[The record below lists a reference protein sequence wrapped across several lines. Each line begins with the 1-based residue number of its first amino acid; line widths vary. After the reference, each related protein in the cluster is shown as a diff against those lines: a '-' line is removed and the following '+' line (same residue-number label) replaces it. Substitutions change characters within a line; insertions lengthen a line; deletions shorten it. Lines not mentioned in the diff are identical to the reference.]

1 MTNTNNNLFYYSLSG
16 NKQEDDKLLEPIRYN
31 FQIPGMQITAKLI
44 QTFNYWLKISP
55 DRIKAIEEIVI
66 MLHNSVLIIDDIQDN
81 SILRKGIPVTHSV
94 FGIANSLNAALYIVF
109 ITVERVINL
118 QHPAAPKVYIE
129 QLLELHRGQG
139 IDIFWRDN
147 FICPSEE
154 DYKAMAIK
162 KIGFLFN
169 LPIRLMNLFS
179 TYEED
184 LSPLLALLSL
194 YYQIRDDYCNLC
206 LSDYTENNY
215 CDDLTEGKFSFP
227 VIHALKTNPDDTQ
240 IMNILKQRTKDI
252 EMKRHCIKLLEKFGS
267 LKYTRSVL
275 EELDLKIRAEIDRL
289 GGNPFLIK
297 ILDELK
303 NWDSKEATQDPLTQ
317 TFL

>member
-1 MTNTNNNLFYYSLSG
+1 MTNTNNNSFYYSLSG
-16 NKQEDDKLLEPIRYN
+16 NKQEDEKLLEPIRYN
-31 FQIPGMQITAKLI
+31 LQIPGMQITTKLI

-55 DRIKAIEEIVI
+55 DRLKAIEEIVI
-66 MLHNSVLIIDDIQDN
+66 MLHNSGNIVDDIQDN

-94 FGIANSLNAALYIVF
+94 FGIASSLSAAAYILF
-109 ITVERVINL
+109 IALERVINL
-118 QHPAAPKVYIE
+118 QHPAAPKVCIE
-129 QLLELHRGQG
+129 QLLELQRGQG
-139 IDIFWRDN
+139 IEIYWRDN

-162 KIGFLFN
+162 KIGCLFF
-169 LPIRLMNLFS
+169 LPIRLMDLFS

-184 LSPLLALLSL
+184 LSPLLTLLSL
-194 YYQIRDDYCNLC
+194 YYQIHDDYCNLC
-206 LSDYTENNY
+206 LSDYTENSY

-227 VIHALKTNPDDTQ
+227 VIHALKTNPDDKQ

-252 EMKRHCIKLLEKFGS
+252 EIKRHCINLLEKFGS

-275 EELDLKIRAEIDRL
+275 EELDLKVRAEIDRL

-303 NWDSKEATQDPLTQ
+303 NWDSKEAT
-317 TFL
+317 